1 MLKRPT
7 SRRKGHSGQIELNLV
22 PILDTLVT
30 LIAFLLFTMTFLNI
44 VGIESPFPIA
54 SSEETEQKLKD
65 KPLQLT
71 VTLRDKEAEI
81 WSPFE
86 KITAKTIP
94 NTGAGQPDLKAI
106 HEALIEVKKQFPAE
120 THVVIVPTPGTNY
133 DTLIAVMD
141 SMRVLDPT
149 DTPIIVHNEK
159 TNLDEQSK
167 LLFPDVIFGNL
178 LGDN

>member
-7 SRRKGHSGQIELNLV
+7 SRRKGHAKQIELNLV

-54 SSEETEQKLKD
+54 STEQVEQKLKE

-71 VTLRDKEAEI
+71 VSLRDEEAEI

-86 KITAKTIP
+86 RIASKTIP
-94 NTGAGQPDLKAI
+94 NPASGIYDLHAI
-106 HEALIEVKKQFPAE
+106 HEALIEVKKQFPLE
-120 THVVIVPTPGTNY
+120 THVVVVPTPSTNY
-133 DTLIAVMD
+133 DTIVAVMD
-141 SMRVLDPT
+141 TLRGLEATDP
-149 DTPIIVHNEK
+149 PIFVKNAQ
-159 TNLDEQSK
+159 TGLDEQTK
-167 LLFPDVIFGNL
+167 TLFPDVIFGNL
-178 LGDN
+178 LGDG

>member
-1 MLKRPT
+1 VLKRPT
-7 SRRKGHSGQIELNLV
+7 SRRKGQTKQIELNLV

-54 SSEETEQKLKD
+54 STEQTEQKLKE

-71 VTLRDKEAEI
+71 VSLHDNEALI

-86 KITAKTIP
+86 KFASKTIP
-94 NTGAGQPDLKAI
+94 NPAAGLYDLHAI
-106 HEALIEVKKQFPAE
+106 HEALIEVKKQFPTE
-120 THVVIVPTPGTNY
+120 THVVVVPTGSTNY
-133 DTLIAVMD
+133 DTLVSIMD
-141 SMRVLDPT
+141 TLRSFDPT
-149 DTPIIVHNEK
+149 DPPVFVKNAQTG
-159 TNLDEQSK
+159 LDEQTK

-178 LGDN
+178 LGDG